1 MLSSIYANCF
11 GKVVNFWCLFSPFY
25 FKLFVV
31 MLAICLGLRF
41 LNCSLFEEKN
51 STLQPKMLNF
61 LQGKPYC
68 EEYICFGQQVP
79 ETCDENVDSMQH
91 ETV

>member
-1 MLSSIYANCF
+1 VHPPINCF
-11 GKVVNFWCLFSPFY
+11 GKVIDFWCLLSPLY

-31 MLAICLGLRF
+31 MLAIWLGLRF

-51 STLQPKMLNF
+51 SNSSTKTLNF

-68 EEYICFGQQVP
+68 EEYICFGQWAP
-79 ETCDENVDSMQH
+79 ETYDENVDSMQH